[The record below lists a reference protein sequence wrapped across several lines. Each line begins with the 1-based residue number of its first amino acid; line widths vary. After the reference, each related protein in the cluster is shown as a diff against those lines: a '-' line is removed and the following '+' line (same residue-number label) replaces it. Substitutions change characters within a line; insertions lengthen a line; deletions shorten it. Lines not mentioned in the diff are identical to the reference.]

1 MTHAKKISGLLRSIA
16 LSSTILLTPALA
28 LAGTISSEPY
38 GKTSDGKDVELFTLT
53 NDDGA
58 SVKFISYGGIIT
70 EINVP
75 DRAGRLGNVVLGF
88 KTLAEYETQ
97 NPYFGCITGRYANRI
112 AKGKFSLDGTDYQ
125 LELNNDPNTLHGG
138 KAGFDKRVWTVKPL
152 EGAAAELTYLSP
164 DGEEGYPGNL
174 QTKVVYEWTDDA
186 ELKITYEATTD
197 KPTVL
202 NLTSHSY
209 FNLAGDGSGSIE
221 DHLLSINAAEFTPID
236 ATGIPTGE
244 LRKVEGTPFDFR
256 RAMPVGARLRLND
269 EQLVNGR
276 GYDHNFVID
285 KKADEVA
292 VATTLYDPS
301 SGRALEISSDQ
312 PGLQLYTGNFLDGK
326 TFGSAGRQYRQGDGI
341 ALETQ
346 HFPDSPNQ
354 DKFPSTR
361 LDPGQT
367 FKSVTSHRFFAD
379 ID

>member
-1 MTHAKKISGLLRSIA
+1 MHTAQISRGLSALALSSIA
-16 LSSTILLTPALA
+16 LFATSAALA
-28 LAGTISSEPY
+28 ASATSEPY
-38 GKTSDGKDVELFTLT
+38 GKTADGKPVELYTLT
-53 NDDGA
+53 NDAGA

-75 DRAGRLGNVVLGF
+75 DRLGRLGNVVLGF
-88 KTLAEYETQ
+88 KTLADYETK

-112 AKGKFSLDGTDYQ
+112 AKGKFSLDGKDFQ

-138 KAGFDKRVWTVKPL
+138 KVGFDKRVWTVKTL

-174 QTKVVYEWTDDA
+174 QVKVVYEWTNDA
-186 ELKITYEATTD
+186 ELKISYEATTD
-197 KPTVL
+197 KPTVV

-221 DHLLSINAAEFTPID
+221 NHLLSINAAGFTPID

-244 LRKVEGTPFDFR
+244 IREVKGTPFDFR
-256 RAMPVGARLRLND
+256 RAVPVGARIRGND

-276 GYDHNFVID
+276 GYDHNYVID
-285 KKADEVA
+285 KKEGEVA
-292 VATTLYDPS
+292 LHSALYDPS
-301 SGRALEISSDQ
+301 SGRTLEIWSDQ

-326 TFGSAGRQYRQGDGI
+326 TFGTAGKQYRQGDGI

-367 FKSVTSHRFFAD
+367 YKTVTTHRFYAD
-379 ID
+379 VE